1 MADGR
6 VWFRFG
12 GPACTLTSA
21 RAARAAALSEVYN
34 TARACTSGTTPADVY
49 TAQQQLVLDLASW
62 RDAEEYPGLR
72 IKAHIS
78 LTVTPDNAR
87 RADSYDESLRAAHLE
102 QTLAAERL
110 SCLTQI
116 ALANVRQARVWW
128 FEQHLAQ
135 GELLKSWESFD
146 AVIRPM
152 INDNTDD
159 AAHRFAQVLA
169 TAAQR
174 TLEDPDKAKDIQLIA
189 HVLLT
194 TVGWRDLADELTA
207 EYIAQTS
214 NGDMPT

>member
-6 VWFRFG
+6 VWFRYG
-12 GPACTLTSA
+12 GPACALTSA
-21 RAARAAALSEVYN
+21 RAARAAALAEVYGA
-34 TARACTSGTTPADVY
+34 ARACISGTAPADVY
-49 TAQQQLVLDLASW
+49 TAQQQLVLDLATW
-62 RDAEEYPGLR
+62 RDAAEYPGLR
-72 IKAHIS
+72 IKARIS
-78 LTVTPDNAR
+78 LTLTPDNAQ
-87 RADSYDESLRAAHLE
+87 RADSYDQSLRAAHLE
-102 QTLAAERL
+102 QELAAERL
-110 SCLTQI
+110 RCLAQT
-116 ALANVRQARVWW
+116 ALTNVRQARVWW

-146 AVIRPM
+146 TVIRPM

-159 AAHRFAQVLA
+159 VAHRFAQVLA

-194 TVGWRDLADELTA
+194 TVGWRDLAEELTA
-207 EYIAQTS
+207 DGVAQTS